1 MIRSDEDLKDFH
13 VEFVKIDSVKYKNK
27 ILIFKVGLGLRKVE
41 IVEVI
46 ELGNTY
52 IILIIRL

>member
-13 VEFVKIDSVKYKNK
+13 VEFVKIDLVKYKNK
-27 ILIFKVGLGLRKVE
+27 ILIFKVGLGLKKVE

>member
-13 VEFVKIDSVKYKNK
+13 VEFVKIDLVKYKNK

>member
-13 VEFVKIDSVKYKNK
+13 VEFVNIDLVKYKNK